1 MRLRVGLISSSDSV
15 MMCIACGDKSQRLPG
30 STLVV
35 LPFHLSAG
43 PESTGSGGIDT
54 RSSLT

>member
-1 MRLRVGLISSSDSV
+1 MRMRVDLIFLSESV

-30 STLVV
+30 STFVV

>member
-1 MRLRVGLISSSDSV
+1 
-15 MMCIACGDKSQRLPG
+15 MCIDCGDKSQRLPG

-43 PESTGSGGIDT
+43 PESTGRGGIDT
-54 RSSLT
+54 RSSLTFRLLVSIKGV